1 MGGCAGAA
9 ADAARR
15 RTHEAVTRVIMER
28 SPSLPGRFRQKPG
41 FRGVLS
47 QAEFWRIAT
56 PRPSATPKVSREEI
70 AAIVDR
76 FLANRP
82 DVAPLPAPAES
93 APRPANGGSAQAN
106 VRSQS
111 ANGGKAADFVSE
123 DDVKRAIQKG
133 EKIYVGPKTIIT
145 PSARDIGDPAEVFA
159 KA

>member
-1 MGGCAGAA
+1 MDIKRVAFETRPVQSKRPAA
-9 ADAARR
+9 AAQPGAMASPLPVAKKSAPVAA
-15 RTHEAVTRVIMER
+15 A
-28 SPSLPGRFRQKPG
+28 PS
-41 FRGVLS
+41 S
-47 QAEFWRIAT
+47 TA
-56 PRPSATPKVSREEI
+56 SAKVSREEI

-82 DVAPLPAPAES
+82 EAAPAPLPPPPRAEAPPP
-93 APRPANGGSAQAN
+93 PRPANGGNAGPGAEAS
-106 VRSQS
+106 R
-111 ANGGKAADFVSE
+111 NGRQTADFVSE